1 MSQPLKY
8 SEENVNLVRTSI
20 ENFIRT
26 NPEFGYS
33 VKVAGLL
40 VVPRTRKISLFDSFR
55 DHVNDS
61 TEEVVFTIYHGK
73 SNGGEPIKMSVNRDS
88 AERTALS
95 GNQDMLKSTAEKSEM
110 RAQIYNELQNDFLK
124 NENDRLKKELTKAE
138 KFIHEVDVL
147 LAQLRQQK
155 AQVKDKGTLEVIGN
169 FVNRLS
175 ALNPDFLKD
184 NPTLEAL
191 LTFLPTT
198 KEEAPPAENVISGT
212 PEVIIKPKEQTQDPE
227 VARAVELL
235 QKLRYYFS
243 EKEMQDCL
251 TLLASLS
258 DCKELIPYAIRWV
271 EYQVEQKRK
280 QRERKV
286 QENTKTPEPERKTEP
301 EVSEPKNENPQGGS
315 FDDEE
320 EEKIYHP

>member
-1 MSQPLKY
+1 MSQQSLKY

-33 VKVAGLL
+33 VKVAGLS

-55 DHVNDS
+55 DHVNES

-73 SNGGEPIKMSVNRDS
+73 SNGGEPIRMSVNKSSTER
-88 AERTALS
+88 AELS
-95 GNQDMLKSTAEKSEM
+95 GNQDTLKSTAEESKL
-110 RAQIYNELQNDFLK
+110 RAMIYNELQNDFLNK
-124 NENDRLKKELTKAE
+124 ENERLKKELTKAE
-138 KFIHEVDVL
+138 KFIREVDVL

-169 FVNRLS
+169 FVSRLS
-175 ALNPDFLKD
+175 AVNPDFLKE

-191 LTFLPTT
+191 LGFLPTT
-198 KEEAPPAENVISGT
+198 KEEAPPMENPVSGT
-212 PEVIIKPKEQTQDPE
+212 PEVTITPKEPTQDPE

-258 DCKELIPYAIRWV
+258 DCKELIPHAIRWV
-271 EYQVEQKRK
+271 ELQVELKRK
-280 QRERKV
+280 RAQ
-286 QENTKTPEPERKTEP
+286 QQTTKPEPEKKTEP
-301 EVSEPKNENPQGGS
+301 EVSEPKNDTQGRNIPPYV
-315 FDDEE
+315 DD